1 MKLNAAQN
9 IFLNNVAVD
18 KVYMNNELVWP
29 TGSEAPSTYTTTL
42 DFTLVSG
49 SDWVL
54 KGGNGS
60 SPGSTI
66 PSKIYTLGPQS
77 AGYDYGNIFLW
88 IESTTSESFDDV
100 SQANVFCTTNGATTN
115 RVIAYSVV

>member
-1 MKLNAAQN
+1 
-9 IFLNNVAVD
+9 
-18 KVYMNNELVWP
+18 MNL
-29 TGSEAPSTYTTTL
+29 SDLIPSTYTTTL

-100 SQANVFCTTNGATTN
+100 SQPTF
-115 RVIAYSVV
+115 SVLQMV